1 MTNSEG
7 SGSGDRL
14 DRIEAALERIGQQL
28 DSQVEVNASLR
39 TSVEVLNNS
48 AETLKLGLEETR
60 ASIEALLQIATI
72 HQDDINVLAESIRQH
87 RSDGH
92 GA

>member
-1 MTNSEG
+1 MTNSGGTGE
-7 SGSGDRL
+7 SRL

-48 AETLKLGLEETR
+48 VETLKLGLEETR
-60 ASIEALLQIATI
+60 ASIEALLQVATI
-72 HQDDINVLAESIRQH
+72 HQSDINALAESIRQH
-87 RSDGH
+87 RGDGH